1 MVLEKGNPTLKKNK
15 LKISIGY
22 TEHDYFNIP
31 VLKDI

>member
-1 MVLEKGNPTLKKNK
+1 MVLEKGNPTLKKKN

>member
-1 MVLEKGNPTLKKNK
+1 MVLEKGNLILKKKN

-22 TEHDYFNIP
+22 MEYDYFNIL

>member
-1 MVLEKGNPTLKKNK
+1 MVLEKGNLILKKKN

-22 TEHDYFNIP
+22 TEYDYFNIL